1 MSSVTPT
8 TCEDD
13 EAEFVRRTRDP
24 ENRVLLGHLRGQRAD
39 GAAPEPREEPDFDD
53 PAPAS
58 APDGPSVAIFDKAA
72 LRKQIRLA
80 NLGGDGLGDDG
91 QPVASASSDEQAR
104 LAQLRALASAEPL
117 RRLVVADA
125 GMRERLSRLREECPG
140 FIEVIALVER
150 AVALS
155 ALAGTGIAFP
165 PLLLLGPPGL
175 GKTHFSR
182 RLAAAL
188 GVEQHAFSCATNSDA
203 QALLIGHPP
212 SWRGA
217 RMGVVTEALLGGETG
232 NPLLVLDEIDKF
244 VTHSS
249 EKPYNAL
256 LNLLEP
262 ENACA
267 LVDEYLRIPF
277 DLSRCL
283 IIATAND
290 LDALPGFI
298 QDRFLI
304 VTVTPPGGAMLRA
317 IASRIAANIIAAHGN
332 AFVQPDETVVA
343 CLARTNPRGIRLLL
357 ALALGFAAEAGRRY
371 LVTTDIEAAE
381 VILLAGMEGARRPI
395 GFIPPR
401 RKGEGERECG

>member
-8 TCEDD
+8 TSEDD
-13 EAEFVRRTRDP
+13 EAEFVRSTRAP
-24 ENRVLLGHLRGQRAD
+24 EIRVLLGHLRGQRAD
-39 GAAPEPREEPDFDD
+39 GAAPEPDSDD
-53 PAPAS
+53 PAPAC
-58 APDGPSVAIFDKAA
+58 APDRPSVAIFDKAA

-91 QPVASASSDEQAR
+91 PPVASASSDEQAR
-104 LAQLRALASAEPL
+104 LAQLRALLHEEPL
-117 RRLVVADA
+117 RHLVVADD
-125 GMRERLSRLREECPG
+125 GTCERLSQLRQECPG
-140 FIEVIALVER
+140 FVEVIALVER
-150 AVALS
+150 AAALS

-165 PLLLLGPPGL
+165 PLLLVGPPGL

-188 GVEQHAFSCATNSDA
+188 TAEQHAFSCATNSDA
-203 QALLIGHPP
+203 QALLVGHPTT
-212 SWRGA
+212 WRGA
-217 RMGVVTEALLGGETG
+217 RMGVVTEAILGGETG
-232 NPLLVLDEIDKF
+232 NPLIVLDEIDKF

-262 ENACA
+262 ENGGA

-283 IIATAND
+283 VLATAND
-290 LDALPGFI
+290 LDALPSFI
-298 QDRFLI
+298 QDRFLV
-304 VTVTPPGGAMLRA
+304 VTIAPPDGAMLRA
-317 IASRIAANIIAAHGN
+317 IASRIAAEIIAAHGD
-332 AFVQPDETVVA
+332 AFASPEDAVVA
-343 CLARTNPRGIRLLL
+343 RLANTNPRGIRRLVT
-357 ALALGFAAEAGRRY
+357 LALGFAADAGRRH
-371 LVTTDIEAAE
+371 LITADIEAAE
-381 VILLAGMEGARRPI
+381 AILLAGMEGARRLI